1 MQLKF
6 ISDSDLVLLCKS
18 GDRGAWNE
26 FFRRFRPL
34 IKSSIRKA
42 LKQHDSSDEK
52 SYYGLDAVGEITEL
66 LVFKFYPKGI
76 LDQLTV
82 ISGLRPWLKTVVRNQ
97 TIEWLIAQGRLKHA
111 TRREIEMGMLSL
123 DAPLHQDTDSTLAD
137 TLADTQN
144 VEIPGFQETQDYL
157 EMLLQSVEDKPNRR
171 DYWIV
176 RLSIIS
182 QIPLEQSEENSLI
195 DFSQLSTASALQLIQ
210 DMIEGVER
218 RTNECDAKLG
228 LAISLGS
235 ELKKLQYIL
244 WDMRGDDTP
253 HGLAK
258 YEQIQEE
265 CSNIEKRREKLSEDG
280 TRIPRP
286 RNAEIAALVGI
297 LPKQESL
304 VTTVLARS
312 REKLRSI
319 PAPVPVWIDE
329 E

>member
-1 MQLKF
+1 MQLNF
-6 ISDSDLVLLCKS
+6 ISDSDLVLLCKL
-18 GDRGAWNE
+18 GDREAWDV
-26 FFRRFRPL
+26 FFRRFLPL

-66 LVFKFYPKGI
+66 LIFKLYPKGI
-76 LDQLTV
+76 LDLLV
-82 ISGLRPWLKTVVRNQ
+82 NISGLRPWLKTVVKNQ

-111 TRREIEMGMLSL
+111 TRREVETGMLSL
-123 DAPLHQDTDSTLAD
+123 DAPLNQDTDSTLAD
-137 TLADTQN
+137 TLADTID
-144 VEIPGFQETQDYL
+144 VDIPGFQETQDYL
-157 EMLLQSVEDKPNRR
+157 EMLLHSVEDKSNRR

-182 QIPLEQSEENSLI
+182 QIPLEQSEEDSLV
-195 DFSQLSTASALQLIQ
+195 DFSPLSPTSARQLIQ
-210 DMIEGVER
+210 DMIEDVER

-235 ELKKLQYIL
+235 ELKRLQYIL

-265 CSNIEKRREKLSEDG
+265 CNEIEKRREKLSHDG
-280 TRIPRP
+280 MRIPRP

-304 VTTVLARS
+304 VTTVLTRS
-312 REKLRSI
+312 REILLTI
-319 PAPVPVWIDE
+319 PAPVWIDE

>member
-6 ISDSDLVLLCKS
+6 ISDSDLVLQCKT
-18 GDRGAWNE
+18 GNREAWNE
-26 FFRRFRPL
+26 FFRRLRPL

-42 LKQHDSSDEK
+42 LKQYDSSDEK

-66 LVFKFYPKGI
+66 LIFKLYPTGI
-76 LDQLTV
+76 LDQLTN
-82 ISGLRPWLKTVVRNQ
+82 ISGLRPWLKTVARNQ

-111 TRREIEMGMLSL
+111 TRREIETGMLSL
-123 DAPLHQDTDSTLAD
+123 DTPLNQDTDSTLAD

-144 VEIPGFQETQDYL
+144 IEIPGFQETLDYL

-182 QIPLEQSEENSLI
+182 QIPLEQSEEDSLV
-195 DFSQLSTASALQLIQ
+195 DFSPLPSTSARQLIQ
-210 DMIEGVER
+210 DMIEDVEQ

-235 ELKKLQYIL
+235 ELKRLQYLL
-244 WDMRGDDTP
+244 WDMQCDDTP

-258 YEQIQEE
+258 FRQIQEE
-265 CSNIEKRREKLSEDG
+265 CSKIEKRREKLSEDG
-280 TRIPRP
+280 QRIQRP
-286 RNAEIAALVGI
+286 RNAGIAALVGI
-297 LPKQESL
+297 APKQESF
-304 VTTVLARS
+304 VTTVLIRS
-312 REKLRSI
+312 REKLRNI
-319 PAPVPVWIDE
+319 PAPVWIDE
-329 E
+329 D